1 MFAGV
6 AVKTGYSPSQ
16 IVSAAKP
23 ERIPAEGIALML
35 NVVGEDNCEHPCVLN
50 TRTVTCS
57 PSLNVVEDIVLEVL
71 DAPILTPF
79 KKNS

>member
-6 AVKTGYSPSQ
+6 AVNIGYSPTQ
-16 IVSAAKP
+16 MVSAAKP
-23 ERIPAEGIALML
+23 ERIPADGIALTL
-35 NVVGEDNCEHPCVLN
+35 TVVGDDSIEHPCVLN

-57 PSLNVVEDIVLEVL
+57 PSLNVVDEMVLEVL

>member
-6 AVKTGYSPSQ
+6 AVKIGYSPSQ

-35 NVVGEDNCEHPCVLN
+35 SVVGEESCEQPCVLN

-57 PSLNVVEDIVLEVL
+57 PSLNVVEDMVLEVL
-71 DAPILTPF
+71 DAPILTPLR
-79 KKNS
+79 KNS

>member
-1 MFAGV
+1 M
-6 AVKTGYSPSQ
+6 
-16 IVSAAKP
+16 VSAAKP
-23 ERIPAEGIALML
+23 ERIPADGIALIL
-35 NVVGEDNCEHPCVLN
+35 TVVGDDSIEHPCVLN

-57 PSLNVVEDIVLEVL
+57 PSLNVVDEMVLEVL